1 MCTRSLDTKS
11 QICSE
16 ISAHDIRSGMTD
28 GSFSVVLGH
37 GGLLWVIMSVA
48 DSVGPFVYQ
57 DSGKILETDVLRWVY
72 FAFYLCCPSLIS
84 CPLKH

>member
-1 MCTRSLDTKS
+1 
-11 QICSE
+11 
-16 ISAHDIRSGMTD
+16 MTD

-57 DSGKILETDVLRWVY
+57 DSGNRRTSVGILRFLLVLSFSDLLSVETLV
-72 FAFYLCCPSLIS
+72 
-84 CPLKH
+84 